1 MSAHPN
7 RNLSGALLIL
17 VALLPPSALRAAGIY
32 QPGEAWPGG
41 STSQPAKRL
50 RDAFS
55 QPSATLPFEQRLD
68 FHIGQS
74 LFEKLWVAS
83 PSSTAASDGL
93 GPLFNAR
100 ACAGCHLRNGRGHP
114 PATAD
119 GNAVSLFLRLSVAPD
134 PQQRRQMEAG
144 TLANVP
150 DPVYGRQLQ
159 NFSVQNVPAEGRLGV
174 EYSDQVVRLAD
185 GSDVHLRRPR
195 YRILQPGYGPVAA
208 ELNLSPRL
216 APPMIGLG
224 LLEAVPESALVA
236 REDPEDRNGDGI
248 SGRLNRVWS
257 EREQRVVA
265 GRFGWK
271 AGNGTLADQN
281 DSALAGDIGI
291 GNALFPSPHG
301 DCMPTQA
308 ACLQAPHGNTEA
320 QDNLEAARAVT
331 DSILLYSRHLA
342 PPLRPN
348 AQQPDVLAGKAIFD
362 RIGCTGCHIPNL
374 HTAKG
379 AAAPLA
385 GQSIWPYSD
394 LLLHDMGPDL
404 ADGHEEYRAR
414 GREWRTAPLWGLG
427 LAKKLNP
434 KSGYLHDG
442 RARTPLE
449 AALWHGGEAEVAK
462 QQLISLDAN
471 ARRQL
476 LEFLDSL

>member
-1 MSAHPN
+1 M
-7 RNLSGALLIL
+7 
-17 VALLPPSALRAAGIY
+17 
-32 QPGEAWPGG
+32 
-41 STSQPAKRL
+41 
-50 RDAFS
+50 
-55 QPSATLPFEQRLD
+55 
-68 FHIGQS
+68 
-74 LFEKLWVAS
+74 
-83 PSSTAASDGL
+83 

-100 ACAGCHLRNGRGHP
+100 ACAGCHLHNGRGHP
-114 PATAD
+114 PASAE
-119 GNAVSLFLRLSVAPD
+119 GNAVSLFLRLSVVPD

-144 TLANVP
+144 ILANVP

-174 EYSDQVVRLAD
+174 EYSDEVVHLAD
-185 GSDVHLRRPR
+185 GSEVHLRRPR

-208 ELNLSPRL
+208 GLNLSPRL

-224 LLEAVPESALVA
+224 LLEAVPESALLA
-236 REDPEDRNGDGI
+236 LEDTEDRNGDGI

-257 EREQRVVA
+257 QREQRVVA

-291 GNALFPSPHG
+291 GNALFPVPFG
-301 DCMPTQA
+301 DCMPAQSD
-308 ACLQAPHGNTEA
+308 CRQAPHGNTAA

-331 DSILLYSRHLA
+331 DSILFYSRHLA
-342 PPLRPN
+342 PPVRPD
-348 AQQPDVLAGKAIFD
+348 AQQPDVQAGKAVFN
-362 RIGCTGCHIPNL
+362 RIGCSACHTPNL
-374 HTAKG
+374 RTARD
-379 AAAPLA
+379 AEAPLA

-414 GREWRTAPLWGLG
+414 GSEWRTAPLWGLG
-427 LAKKLNP
+427 LAKALNP

-449 AALWHGGEAEVAK
+449 AALWHGGEAQAAK
-462 QQLISLDAN
+462 QNLMALDAK

-476 LEFLDSL
+476 LVFLDSL